1 MQILLQTLKSPK
13 ALLKKVNNIINYK
26 RSEKLQYTGVLKWNQ
41 NYLSW
46 GFIFCNQTC
55 LYKCINDS
63 INICLYM
70 MTGEGIGLITSMN
83 SISKSSGINSDHK
96 RREEPQGVLVRSEVL
111 DPKCLYTQECNHD
124 KRDCKCVKNTWKGD
138 DNSIFD
144 VSVVFGK
151 GPEADIPP
159 AAEEGGYQ
167 PLCPGQ
173 SAPLPWLHWVA
184 PSEDLS

>member
-1 MQILLQTLKSPK
+1 MMQLSPFFFFSVLTNVCYLVKNESPAWSCLQFHIPFICWIMQVLLQTLKSPK

-83 SISKSSGINSDHK
+83 LISKSSGINSDHK
-96 RREEPQGVLVRSEVL
+96 RSVMSHEGRS
-111 DPKCLYTQECNHD
+111 PKVFWWGL
-124 KRDCKCVKNTWKGD
+124 KC
-138 DNSIFD
+138 
-144 VSVVFGK
+144 
-151 GPEADIPP
+151 
-159 AAEEGGYQ
+159 
-167 PLCPGQ
+167 
-173 SAPLPWLHWVA
+173 
-184 PSEDLS
+184 